1 MIVQG
6 NELQLNDLIA
16 SYAQRYQ
23 CVLVY
28 FDLTRYNA
36 LDDAKKATVNAFYQD
51 FIDDYVLDI
60 MKQGIFNT
68 IRFEDETIA
77 TLNAGSWF
85 PAPNYCPDED
95 HYIHA
100 YVVDAYG
107 DIIWENVSRP
117 LTADE

>member
-6 NELQLNDLIA
+6 NELQLFDLIA

-28 FDLTRYNA
+28 FDLTKYNQ
-36 LDDAKKATVNAFYQD
+36 LDEAKKNVVNAFYSE
-51 FIDDYVLDI
+51 FIDDYILDI
-60 MKQGIFNT
+60 MKQGLFNT

-77 TLNAGSWF
+77 SLNAGSWF
-85 PAPNYCPDED
+85 PSPEYCPDED

-107 DIIWENVSRP
+107 DIVWQNTARP
-117 LTADE
+117 LTDG

>member
-1 MIVQG
+1 MIIEG
-6 NELQLNDLIA
+6 NELQVFDLIA

-23 CVLVY
+23 CSCLY
-28 FDLTRYNA
+28 FDLVKYNA
-36 LDDAKKATVNAFYQD
+36 LDDAKKATVNAFYAE

-68 IRFEDETIA
+68 IKFPEPDVA
-77 TLNAGSWF
+77 TLYASSWF
-85 PAPNYCPDED
+85 PKINYCPDED

-107 DIIWENVSRP
+107 DIVWENIPEP
-117 LTADE
+117 LTSDE